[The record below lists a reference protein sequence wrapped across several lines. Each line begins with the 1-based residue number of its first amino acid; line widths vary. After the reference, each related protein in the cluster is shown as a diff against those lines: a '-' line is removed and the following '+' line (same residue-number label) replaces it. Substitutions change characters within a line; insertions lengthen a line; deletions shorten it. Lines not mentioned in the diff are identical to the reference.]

1 MSGKYEDI
9 IDLPH
14 HTSDRHARMSMH
26 DRAAQFSPF
35 AALTGYDAAI
45 KETSRLTESRV
56 ELTEEEKAIL
66 DAKLREVAE
75 TDATIRITYFLQD
88 DRKDGGAYVCAEGQ
102 VKKLDSLNCTVRLR
116 GGTIIPVADIFL
128 VDEIDISKGNI
139 DFFD

>member
-1 MSGKYEDI
+1 MSGKYDDI

-14 HTSDRHARMSMH
+14 HVSDWHPRMSMI

-45 KETSRLTESRV
+45 NETARLTDEMI

-66 DAKLREVAE
+66 DAKLRAAAE

-88 DRKDGGAYVCAEGQ
+88 DRKDGGAFVCAEGQ
-102 VKKLDSLNCTVRLR
+102 VKKLDTLNSAVQLKN
-116 GGTIIPVADIFL
+116 GVTISVADIL
-128 VDEIDISKGNI
+128 MIERV
-139 DFFD
+139 